1 MVSYNHYLKEIGV
14 NKMDYPFRKDDERYE
29 PDKEGFVSAE
39 FFDLDYTLALYIYS
53 HLCYFRDHC
62 VYGTPWGLTEKEWKD
77 ILNRMITAFRL
88 IITASDDFV
97 NDNTLDPEKRQL
109 ASKRRQRKIARG
121 MKDFVKYFHSLSY

>member
-14 NKMDYPFRKDDERYE
+14 NEMDYPFSKNDERYE
-29 PDKEGFVSAE
+29 PDEEGFVSAE

-53 HLCYFRDHC
+53 QLCYFRDHC
-62 VYGTPWGLTEKEWKD
+62 VYVTPWGLTEKEWKD
-77 ILNRMITAFRL
+77 ILNRMITAFKL
-88 IITASDDFV
+88 IITADNDFA
-97 NDNTLDPEKRQL
+97 NDNTLDPEKRRL